1 MISKQI
7 LLDSLSMLKTEFD
20 NRYASPNYETITEDE
35 VNDLFVEIGTFT
47 YEYSAIK
54 ESSQFEVGMIWEEY
68 INSEYNTIGCEPWGS
83 TGVGINGYHIIGKS
97 ATEINPPALTDV
109 IIDGYNYYAVLEWE

>member
-47 YEYSAIK
+47 YEYLGTTG
-54 ESSQFEVGMIWEEY
+54 SSQFEIGMTWQDY
-68 INSEYNTIGCEPWGS
+68 IVSKYNTINCSEFGV
-83 TGVGINGYHIIGKS
+83 TGVAIDTCHIVGQS
-97 ATEINPPALTDV
+97 ATEINPPVLTDT
-109 IIDGYNYYAVLEWE
+109 IINGYNYYAVIEFE